1 MLAGLGATDAVLQ
14 GHSVA
19 LRGNP
24 AVSSV
29 TVVCEPSRSSES
41 PAIEWFCDAELTSG
55 VAVSW
60 NLLLYR
66 KGAGWAVQRRISR
79 IDAGGSDPLM
89 ELDEVVDGEAAMIG
103 LLTTLA
109 GELVA
114 ATVPLE

>member
-1 MLAGLGATDAVLQ
+1 MLAGLGATDAVLR

-19 LRGNP
+19 LRRNP

-60 NLLLYR
+60 NLLLYG

-103 LLTTLA
+103 RLTTLA
-109 GELVA
+109 SELVA